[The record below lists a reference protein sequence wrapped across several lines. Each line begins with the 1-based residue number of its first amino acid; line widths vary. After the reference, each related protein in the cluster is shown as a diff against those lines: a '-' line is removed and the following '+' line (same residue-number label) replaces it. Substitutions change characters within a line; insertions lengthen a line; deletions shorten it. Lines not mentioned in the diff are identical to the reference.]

1 MNKPEMAKKYIELG
15 RSIIPLKADDKKPIG
30 SWTKYQTE
38 RMTPDEAFDYFTK
51 NPDANMGMVTGE
63 ISGISVIDIDG
74 KEGFDALND
83 AKIRLPDTTIV
94 KTPRGW
100 HYYYKYNPELKQGA
114 NRLEKVDIR
123 NDGGYQLFLIY
134 WHPVLTLDYTCSSNA
149 RVKTG
154 CQ

>member
-15 RSIIPLKADDKKPIG
+15 RSIIPLQANDKKPIG

-83 AKIRLPDTTIV
+83 AKIRLPDTTVV

-123 NDGGYQLFLIY
+123 NDGA
-134 WHPVLTLDYTCSSNA
+134 T
-149 RVKTG
+149 
-154 CQ
+154 

>member
-15 RSIIPLKADDKKPIG
+15 RSIIPLQANDKKPIG

-100 HYYYKYNPELKQGA
+100 HYYYKYNPELKDVRPVSIVNSKKGLFSKEPVA
-114 NRLEKVDIR
+114 IEAFLVKV
-123 NDGGYQLFLIY
+123 
-134 WHPVLTLDYTCSSNA
+134 
-149 RVKTG
+149 
-154 CQ
+154 